1 MKEEKLHA
9 VYDENET
16 CIFVGEAAETAKYLG
31 CRKNQIF
38 SRLSHYG
45 KYNGTND
52 VARINFQGLKT
63 RARISG
69 GLAPPI
75 K

>member
-1 MKEEKLHA
+1 MKEEKLYA

-31 CRKNQIF
+31 CSKNQIF

-45 KYNGTND
+45 KYHGTND
-52 VARINFQGLKT
+52 VARINFHGWKT
-63 RARISG
+63 LARIRG
-69 GLAPPI
+69 E
-75 K
+75 